1 MSSFRFLCRGLL
13 LVVIAAVAA
22 SRAGPARLDRD
33 DLLKYR
39 DSQGRIQPVETPA
52 DWELRRAEIVRGMQ
66 EVMGEMPGE
75 DRRVSLEP
83 RVLEEVDR
91 GTYVRRLITYR
102 SEPES
107 RTPAY
112 LCIPKDVLAGKRR
125 APAVLCL
132 HGTNME
138 VGHKVVVEPGSR
150 RGRAYAGELAERGYV
165 TLSPAY
171 PHMANYWPNLGALGY
186 VSGTMKAIWDNSR
199 GLDLL
204 SSLPYVDAS
213 RGFAAI
219 GQSLGGHNAIYTAV
233 LDQRIRAVVSS
244 CGFDSYLDY
253 YGGDTGRWYF
263 GKGWCQIRYMPRLS
277 NYRGRLEEIPFDFH
291 ELLSALAPRP
301 IFINAPLRDGNFQ
314 WRSVDRCV
322 AAARPVYRLLGDEKS
337 VVVRHPDCGHDFPN
351 EIRHEAFRFI
361 DSVLKARAP
370 SLTDT
375 SGMFGLAPGRL
386 NNVGRQLE
394 SFVADL
400 EQLSTDTG
408 ESSAVPQGCDDSLT
422 FYGLD
427 RRNKVTVSG

>member
-1 MSSFRFLCRGLL
+1 MSPFLFLVWGLF
-13 LVVIAAVAA
+13 LVLTEPAGAA
-22 SRAGPARLDRD
+22 SAKRVRLDRN
-33 DLLKYR
+33 DLLQYR
-39 DSQGRIQPVETPA
+39 DSQGQIRPVKKAA
-52 DWELRRAEIVRGMQ
+52 DWALRRAEIVRGMQ

-75 DRRVSLEP
+75 DRRVPLDP
-83 RVLEEVDR
+83 RVVEELDR
-91 GTYVRRLITYR
+91 GTYIRRLITYQ

-112 LCIPKDVLAGKRR
+112 LCIPKEVLAGKRP

-138 VGHKVVVEPGSR
+138 VGHKIVVEPGSR
-150 RGRAYAGELAERGYV
+150 RGRAYAKELAERGYV

-171 PHMANYWPNLGALGY
+171 PHMADYWPNLGALGY

-204 SSLPYVDAS
+204 ASLPYVDDT

-233 LDQRIRAVVSS
+233 FDKRIRAVVSS

-253 YGGDTGRWYF
+253 YGGDLNRWYF

-291 ELLSALAPRP
+291 ELLGALAPRP
-301 IFINAPLRDGNFQ
+301 IFVNAPLGDGNFQ

-322 AAARPVYRLLGDEKS
+322 AAAKPVYRLLGDENNL
-337 VVVRHPDCGHDFPN
+337 VVRHPDTGHEFPDPV
-351 EIRHEAFRFI
+351 RHQAFRFI
-361 DSVLKARAP
+361 DSVLK
-370 SLTDT
+370 
-375 SGMFGLAPGRL
+375 
-386 NNVGRQLE
+386 
-394 SFVADL
+394 
-400 EQLSTDTG
+400 G
-408 ESSAVPQGCDDSLT
+408 E
-422 FYGLD
+422 
-427 RRNKVTVSG
+427 

>member
-1 MSSFRFLCRGLL
+1 MSPILFLFWGLF
-13 LVVIAAVAA
+13 LVLAEPAAGA
-22 SRAGPARLDRD
+22 SSKQVRLDRNE
-33 DLLKYR
+33 LLQYR
-39 DSQGRIQPVETPA
+39 DAQGVIRTVETPE

-66 EVMGEMPGE
+66 AVMGKMPGE
-75 DRRVSLEP
+75 SRRVPLEP
-83 RVLEEVDR
+83 RVEEEVDR
-91 GTYVRRLITYR
+91 GSYVRRLITYR

-112 LCIPKDVLAGKRR
+112 LCIPKEVLAGKGR

-138 VGHKVVVEPGSR
+138 VGHKIVVEPGSR
-150 RGRAYAGELAERGYV
+150 RGRAYAKELAERGYV

-204 SSLPYVDAS
+204 ASLPYVDSS

-233 LDQRIRAVVSS
+233 FDKRIRAVVSS

-253 YGGDTGRWYF
+253 YGGDPARWYF

-291 ELLSALAPRP
+291 ELLGALAPRP
-301 IFINAPLRDGNFQ
+301 IFVNAPLGDGNFQ

-322 AAARPVYRLLGDEKS
+322 AAAKPVYRLLGDEKNLI
-337 VVVRHPDCGHDFPN
+337 VRHPDTGHEFPD
-351 EIRHEAFRFI
+351 EVRHEAFRFI
-361 DSVLKARAP
+361 DSVLK
-370 SLTDT
+370 
-375 SGMFGLAPGRL
+375 G
-386 NNVGRQLE
+386 
-394 SFVADL
+394 
-400 EQLSTDTG
+400 
-408 ESSAVPQGCDDSLT
+408 
-422 FYGLD
+422 
-427 RRNKVTVSG
+427 K

>member
-1 MSSFRFLCRGLL
+1 MSSILFLFWGLF
-13 LVVIAAVAA
+13 LVLSEPLVAA
-22 SRAGPARLDRD
+22 GAEQVRLDRN
-33 DLLKYR
+33 DLLQFR
-39 DSQGRIQPVETPA
+39 DSQGGIRSVETPA
-52 DWELRRAEIVRGMQ
+52 DWERRRAEIVRGMQ
-66 EVMGEMPGE
+66 EVVGEMPGE
-75 DRRVSLEP
+75 DRRVPLEP
-83 RVLEEVDR
+83 RVVEEVDR
-91 GTYVRRLITYR
+91 GTYVRRLITYQ

-150 RGRAYAGELAERGYV
+150 RGRAYAKELAERGYV

-204 SSLPYVDAS
+204 ASLPYVDATK
-213 RGFAAI
+213 GFAAI

-233 LDQRIRAVVSS
+233 LDQRIQAVVSS

-253 YGGDTGRWYF
+253 YGGDPARWYF

-291 ELLSALAPRP
+291 ELLGALAPRP
-301 IFINAPLRDGNFQ
+301 IFVNAPLGDGNFQ
-314 WRSVDRCV
+314 WRSVDRCA
-322 AAARPVYRLLGDEKS
+322 AAARPVYRLLGDEQNLI
-337 VVVRHPDCGHDFPN
+337 VRHPDCGHEFPD

-361 DSVLKARAP
+361 DSVLKR
-370 SLTDT
+370 
-375 SGMFGLAPGRL
+375 
-386 NNVGRQLE
+386 
-394 SFVADL
+394 
-400 EQLSTDTG
+400 
-408 ESSAVPQGCDDSLT
+408 
-422 FYGLD
+422 
-427 RRNKVTVSG
+427 K